1 MIEPDP
7 IDQAAREIAEGL
19 RHLPGESQQA
29 FRYLFARVAL
39 DAGLLELVGHEIRPT
54 GERLICREVAT
65 GKLYAVDRPAEWTI
79 DEEEQYVAEMKE
91 RLGV

>member
-7 IDQAAREIAEGL
+7 IDQAAKEMAEGL
-19 RHLPGESQQA
+19 HELPPHSQQA

-39 DAGLLELVGHEIRPT
+39 DAGLLGMVGHEIRPT
-54 GERLICREVAT
+54 GERLICREVET

-79 DEEEQYVAEMKE
+79 DEEEQYVAEMRK
-91 RLGV
+91 RFGL